1 MFFGAKISG
10 LEAFE
15 GLDKEG
21 ILLEVI
27 TRKLTQTLGR
37 DPYPCSGSVLA
48 DRRFPTG
55 QLTIPLSRETATL
68 MKDYLPESDGRRPL
82 SIAGMVPG

>member
-15 GLDKEG
+15 GLDKDG

-37 DPYPCSGSVLA
+37 DLHPCSGGALA
-48 DRRFPTG
+48 NRHSPTG
-55 QLTIPLSRETATL
+55 QLTIPLSQETATL
-68 MKDYLPESDGRRPL
+68 TKDYLPESDGRRPL
-82 SIAGMVPG
+82 SIMGMMLG